1 MLASVF
7 VCFNQS
13 RPFPFLEE
21 EEEKITIYHS
31 IIVLFGVFKH
41 DLRN

>member
-21 EEEKITIYHS
+21 EEEEKITIYHS
-31 IIVLFGVFKH
+31 IIVLF
-41 DLRN
+41 